1 MEAIA
6 TPHRFDGEAFVASV
20 AERGS
25 APVVAPLGVFLDRC
39 STMPDLRKQVRD
51 SLPALLAD
59 VAHFMAITHGRH
71 PGIIEQAATRIV
83 EQDARGWIIA
93 ASDAFAAER
102 MFLNRLTVVAGP
114 IRRHFDQDKVNA
126 TLAGQHRSFEM
137 LATSDRRGCAAG
149 AVTAFVVDWLE
160 TRPVLERVALMLGV
174 EVPSCTLPS
183 KGPLCSTRVAIGSND
198 FTRTRLELWGPN
210 RSSPSKRVSGSSL
223 QHATQLLIVV
233 EK

>member
-137 LATSDRRGCAAG
+137 LATSNRRGCAAG

-183 KGPLCSTRVAIGSND
+183 KGHCAALA
-198 FTRTRLELWGPN
+198 
-210 RSSPSKRVSGSSL
+210 SL
-223 QHATQLLIVV
+223 LAATTSQERALNFGAEQVLAQQKGIWQLIAARHAVTSHS
-233 EK
+233 